1 MIQPRMHKQLFLDD
15 LAIET
20 KYGLRRTLNKP
31 DRAGPV
37 MRPDRSRGQVSLQAH
52 SPPQWDPHRQV
63 WELWYQSGYRDPDSR
78 PDTQVSFTHYA
89 TSTDGLQ
96 WDRPALGLHEW
107 NGSRDNNIVP
117 NDDGLQ
123 LYHVLR
129 DEREQDPNRRYK
141 ALFSDRGSGRLPA
154 VSPDGLR
161 WTMIDVPPIP
171 ADDTSRLTY
180 DELGERFV
188 ATVKLSTE
196 WGRSVWLSTSD
207 DFNDWTEPELILHAD
222 RIDANN
228 SRRRI
233 KKIVEDPAYLTP
245 PIVDR
250 VGYPAQVYEMT
261 VMPYEGLYVAFPV
274 LFNPAGALPPPRGNH
289 NGVNQTELAVS
300 RDLRDWKRV
309 ANRDLFLGVLPW
321 DGEVYDTSQI
331 LTCGRPVVRED
342 LGEIWVYY
350 NACRFRSWSD
360 QHDESYARVLPG
372 PQLRRP
378 GEGQAGRLR
387 VPGRGEKGHAGHDA
401 VRPGRRRVRERR
413 RPERSA
419 SGGAGRR
426 RGHAAPSRVL
436 AVRVRHRER
445 RPPEPR
451 AHVGRAACVP
461 APAAGAAPV
470 RAEPLQALRLLGRIT
485 ATPHS

>member
-1 MIQPRMHKQLFLDD
+1 MIQPRLHKQLFLDD

-31 DRAGPV
+31 DRLGPV

-52 SPPQWDPHRQV
+52 SPPQWDPDRQL
-63 WELWYQSGYRDPDSR
+63 WELWYQSGYRDPDSGE
-78 PDTQVSFTHYA
+78 PDSQESFTHYA
-89 TSTDGLQ
+89 TSTDGLR

-117 NDDGLQ
+117 NDDGLT

-188 ATVKLSTE
+188 ATVKLSTK

-207 DFNDWTEPELILHAD
+207 DFNDWTEPELIFHSD
-222 RIDANN
+222 EIDGNN
-228 SRRRI
+228 SKRRI
-233 KKIVEDPAYLTP
+233 RQIVDDPAYLTP
-245 PIVDR
+245 PIVDQAR
-250 VGYPAQVYEMT
+250 HPAQVYEMT

-321 DGEVYDTSQI
+321 DGEVYDTAQI

-350 NACRFRSWSD
+350 NACRFRSWTD
-360 QHDESYARVLPG
+360 QHDESYAPYFQDLNCVALAKVRLDGFVSLDAEKRGTMVTTPFVLDGGVFVNADARGGQLLAELVDAEDMRPLPG
-372 PQLRRP
+372 FSLADCDPVSGDHLGRELTWGGRP
-378 GEGQAGRLR
+378 ASPRQRPVRLR
-387 VPGRGEKGHAGHDA
+387 FEMGHARLYA
-401 VRPGRRRVRERR
+401 FW
-413 RPERSA
+413 
-419 SGGAGRR
+419 
-426 RGHAAPSRVL
+426 
-436 AVRVRHRER
+436 
-445 RPPEPR
+445 
-451 AHVGRAACVP
+451 VG
-461 APAAGAAPV
+461 
-470 RAEPLQALRLLGRIT
+470 
-485 ATPHS
+485 